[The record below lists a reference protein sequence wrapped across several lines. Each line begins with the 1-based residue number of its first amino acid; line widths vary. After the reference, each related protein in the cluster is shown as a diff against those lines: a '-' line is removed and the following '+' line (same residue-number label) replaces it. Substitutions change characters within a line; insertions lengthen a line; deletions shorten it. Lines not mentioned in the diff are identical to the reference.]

1 VTPERF
7 ARIAAIR
14 AQVSGSC
21 EKCDSLAWSPAR
33 PKMCPE
39 CKAKA
44 IREACRIAYWK
55 QMQLPPEQRTWK
67 RWAKLSGMSTQ
78 AGSTKAAQSPEM
90 RATVGRI
97 VHYGGASGS
106 GMRNMIVNSA
116 LVIEAP
122 EGGEGDPTLYVIPPT
137 GVPEVKRNVP
147 YSATLTANCWTWPP
161 TIKAG

>member
-14 AQVSGSC
+14 AQISGSC
-21 EKCDSLAWSPAR
+21 EKCDELAWSPAR

-39 CKAKA
+39 CKTKA

-55 QMQLPPEQRTWK
+55 QMQLAPEQRTWK
-67 RWAKLSGMSTQ
+67 RWAKMAGMSTQ
-78 AGSTKAAQSPEM
+78 AGSSKATEPQM

-97 VHYGGASGS
+97 VHYGGAAAS
-106 GMRNMIVNSA
+106 GMRNTIVNSA
-116 LVIEAP
+116 LVIEVP
-122 EGGEGDPTLYVIPPT
+122 EGDEGNPTLYVIPPSGQPHT
-137 GVPEVKRNVP
+137 QRNVP

-161 TIKAG
+161 TVKAG